1 MAARPASCFRRL
13 TSVVPLVVI
22 GLALLFGIAIAILP
36 VEFPLIVLAV
46 GGLSLL
52 GLLTPWVP
60 LSALLILA
68 PLRTLIATES
78 PFALPVDLGQILF
91 AALGLF
97 WIAHRIIRSHTL
109 PRLRWTWFYIPLLG
123 FITITALSAFAAQ
136 SITNWLSEWLKWI
149 QIAVLIGLC
158 LDIASGRTWERLIFI
173 LTIAAVGNAIIGIY
187 QYFGGSGALHLLIN
201 EVHFRAF
208 GTFGQ
213 PNPFGA
219 FMGIIAPLS
228 LAAAI
233 GCILRAWSKFR
244 ATGQFDT
251 EQLVL
256 ALFYGLCTVVIS
268 AALVFSYSRGAW
280 LGFGLAVSALIVL
293 APRRLST
300 GLLVIT
306 AIGLVGAGLWLS
318 GRLPASIVDRI
329 RSATEETL
337 AISDVR
343 GVNITPEN
351 YALIE
356 RLAHW
361 QAAIAMADA
370 HPWFGVG
377 FGNYENAYP
386 GFRLIN
392 WEFPLGH
399 AHNYYLN
406 VLAETGMIGLAAY
419 IVLWIS
425 YFGISLRLRYHPDP
439 LFRLTAAGLFAS
451 GLYIA
456 VHSLTDNVYVNNLFL
471 HIGVIIGLLS
481 VLHNQVRPYAI
492 VETS

>member
-1 MAARPASCFRRL
+1 MLLIA
-13 TSVVPLVVI
+13 I
-22 GLALLFGIAIAILP
+22 GLALLFGIAIAVSPL
-36 VEFPLIVLAV
+36 EFPLIVLAV
-46 GGLSLL
+46 GGLGLL

-78 PFALPVDLGQILF
+78 PFVLPIDLGQILF
-91 AALGLF
+91 ATLGLF
-97 WIAHRIIRSHTL
+97 WIAHRIIRSRTL

-123 FITITALSAFAAQ
+123 FIAITALSAFAAQ
-136 SITNWLSEWLKWI
+136 SITSWLSEWLKWI
-149 QIAVLIGLC
+149 QIAILVALC
-158 LDIASGRTWERLIFI
+158 LDIASGRAWERLVFI

-219 FMGIIAPLS
+219 FMGLIAPLS

-233 GCILRAWSKFR
+233 GYLLRVWSKFR

-251 EQLVL
+251 DRLLL
-256 ALFYGLCTVVIS
+256 ALFYGLCTAVIS
-268 AALVFSYSRGAW
+268 AALIFSYSRGAW
-280 LGFGLAVSALIVL
+280 LGFGLAVSALIAL
-293 APRRLST
+293 APHRLSA
-300 GLLVIT
+300 GLLIMAV
-306 AIGLVGAGLWLS
+306 IGLVGATLWVS

-343 GVNITPEN
+343 GVNITPDN

-361 QAAIAMADA
+361 QAAVAMANA

-377 FGNYENAYP
+377 FGNYENVYP
-386 GFRLIN
+386 SFRLLN

-419 IVLWIS
+419 VVLWIS
-425 YFGISLRLRYHPDP
+425 YFGIALRLRHHPDP
-439 LFRLTAAGLFAS
+439 LFRLMAAGLFAS
-451 GLYIA
+451 GVYIA

-471 HIGVIIGLLS
+471 HIGVVIGLLS
-481 VLHNQVRPYAI
+481 VLHNQVRPHAI
-492 VETS
+492 METS